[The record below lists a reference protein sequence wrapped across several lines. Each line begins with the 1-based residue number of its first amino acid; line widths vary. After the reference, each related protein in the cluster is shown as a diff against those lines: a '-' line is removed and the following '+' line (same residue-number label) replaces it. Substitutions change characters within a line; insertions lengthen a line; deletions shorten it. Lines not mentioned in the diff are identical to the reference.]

1 MVAKVSKLRSCDERA
16 ATSEAVAEQ
25 ILAAEWKRQPRQDA
39 DLKTRLKG
47 GYGKSGGGRP
57 VAGDDAD
64 RGRRETSSA
73 ADLGADSDRTPT
85 KPFVVVAPGKV
96 PSPQNLPIP
105 IVPTWFPT

>member
-1 MVAKVSKLRSCDERA
+1 MGLVVICGTAKQGDGSKGVQIAELRRA
-16 ATSEAVAEQ
+16 GAHAEAVAEQ
-25 ILAAEWKRQPRQDA
+25 ILAAEWKRQPRQEG

-73 ADLGADSDRTPT
+73 ADLGADSGRTPT
-85 KPFVVVAPGKV
+85 
-96 PSPQNLPIP
+96 
-105 IVPTWFPT
+105 